1 MIKNGKLDLK
11 THALRYEEIIRKNKE
26 DIRRKQGGLGA
37 NI

>member
-11 THALRYEEIIRKNKE
+11 RHALRYEEIIRKNKE

-37 NI
+37 AV